1 MWENYEYTLTSQFI
15 SHTLIV
21 TIGFG
26 YITAL
31 IPDSFWSF
39 LTWLCEASRSHL
51 PPPIFI
57 YLFIYWTDVWR
68 QHQRI
73 IFLPPCLTMG
83 MVFFSSYSPFLFLQ
97 KGGLSW
103 CQKAWFRF
111 HLTKI
116 TLLNN
121 LEVHW
126 QTGASVHHSVV
137 LQKVFLVFVVPAA
150 LRSLPSSSCV
160 LLVWST
166 TFLMIILTPNMS

>member
-1 MWENYEYTLTSQFI
+1 MWENYEYVLFI
-15 SHTLIV
+15 SYTLIV
-21 TIGFG
+21 SIGFG

-57 YLFIYWTDVWR
+57 YLFILLDW
-68 QHQRI
+68 
-73 IFLPPCLTMG
+73 CLETAPKNNVSTSVLNRG
-83 MVFFSSYSPFLFLQ
+83 DGIFSSYSPFLFLQ
-97 KGGLSW
+97 KAGLSW

-111 HLTKI
+111 HLAKI
-116 TLLNN
+116 TSLNN
-121 LEVHW
+121 LEVYW

-166 TFLMIILTPNMS
+166 TFLMVILTPNMS